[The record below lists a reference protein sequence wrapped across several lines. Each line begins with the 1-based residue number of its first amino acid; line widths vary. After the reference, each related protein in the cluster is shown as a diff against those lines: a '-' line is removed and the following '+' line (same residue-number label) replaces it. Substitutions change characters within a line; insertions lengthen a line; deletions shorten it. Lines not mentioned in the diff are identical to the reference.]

1 MRKHSFRSIK
11 DDDSGSFELLLDTM
25 CNTFGGIVFIAL
37 LLSLLSQS
45 AEINNLSSI
54 SDHSGTNYS
63 GSNLSLKDDLNN
75 NTDSDSS
82 IKELLKKV
90 EQVKSDISAKERK
103 NQLENQ
109 IKIDQRRSASTQE
122 SIKSLEKEVVRLKQ
136 EIASSQKP
144 RQRELRLPRLHKIEK
159 SPVFIAIR
167 QGRFYT
173 ITDVSYSIADLLSG
187 SWGNSGRG
195 YDASD
200 NFIREYNNVIYIEP
214 LAGKGQT
221 IRKGSENMGKILQ
234 AISNINPQKEFVTF
248 AVYPDSFSE
257 FNYVKNI
264 FIDRGFDYNWFIIKD
279 RLSLAKGSGALQ
291 AQ

>member
-1 MRKHSFRSIK
+1 MRKYSFRSIK

-37 LLSLLSQS
+37 LLSLLSQ
-45 AEINNLSSI
+45 ATEINNLSNI
-54 SDHSGTNYS
+54 SDYS
-63 GSNLSLKDDLNN
+63 VSNLSLSDSLKKE
-75 NTDSDSS
+75 TDSDSS
-82 IKELLKKV
+82 VKELLKKV
-90 EQVKSDISAKERK
+90 EQVKSDISAKDRK

-109 IKIDQRRSASTQE
+109 IRIDHQSLESTE
-122 SIKSLEKEVVRLKQ
+122 ASIKILEKEVARLRQ
-136 EIASSQKP
+136 EVASSQKP

-173 ITDVSYSIADLLSG
+173 ITNVSYSIADLSSS
-187 SWGNSGRG
+187 SWGNSRRG
-195 YDASD
+195 YDVSD
-200 NFIREYNNVIYIEP
+200 NFVREYNDVVTIEP

-221 IRKGSENMGKILQ
+221 IRKGSENTGKILQ
-234 AISNINPQKEFVTF
+234 TISNINPQKEFVTF
-248 AVYPDSFSE
+248 AVYPDSFYE

-279 RLSLAKGSGALQ
+279 RLSLVKGSGA
-291 AQ
+291 